1 MLIHDTVTSNG
12 IVTYSEVREFL
23 EKDFQRI
30 VNYKSIKTL
39 RNESLTLSEN
49 HLVFARKEH
58 NDDFKPM

>member
-12 IVTYSEVREFL
+12 IVTYSEMREFL

-39 RNESLTLSEN
+39 RNESLTVWESSC
-49 HLVFARKEH
+49 FC
-58 NDDFKPM
+58 